1 MFKMSQVTLYS
12 MMSGDRREDPGAGL
26 LLYLKDASMK
36 TIPADH
42 ANKRGN
48 YLTVTLIQVVVFEP
62 TCPCAQLALIQLF
75 SKAKMGAV

>member
-1 MFKMSQVTLYS
+1 
-12 MMSGDRREDPGAGL
+12 MSGDRREDPGAGL

-48 YLTVTLIQVVVFEP
+48 
-62 TCPCAQLALIQLF
+62 AF
-75 SKAKMGAV
+75 SAKVMSTEVQKRENRISI